1 MSFLAVVKA
10 KDLEALK
17 CSGIVG
23 LSPIPGKEQDLK
35 EPLTHN
41 VAGFVTQLRNS

>member
-1 MSFLAVVKA
+1 MSFLTVVKA

-23 LSPIPGKEQDLK
+23 LSPIPGKEKDLK

-41 VAGFVTQLRNS
+41 VAGFVTQLKNS